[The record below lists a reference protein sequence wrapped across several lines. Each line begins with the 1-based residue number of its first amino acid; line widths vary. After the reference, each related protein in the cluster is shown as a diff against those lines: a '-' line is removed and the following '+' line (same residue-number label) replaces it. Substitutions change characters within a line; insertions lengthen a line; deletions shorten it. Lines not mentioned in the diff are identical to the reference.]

1 MYSISLVP
9 LDIDYQG
16 GLELWY
22 VKADEVPRDPQST
35 RGNRMHLPQCQGR
48 PRSLVLPLRE
58 AHGGLVTAT
67 VVSPG
72 VVGDIIKKMACLEK
86 GWLQ

>member
-1 MYSISLVP
+1 MPKPMKYREIRKALMTTGCTYRNAKGDHEV
-9 LDIDYQG
+9 
-16 GLELWY
+16 WY
-22 VKADEVPRDPQST
+22 CP
-35 RGNRMHLPQCQGR
+35 CGR
-48 PRSLVLPLRE
+48 HMVVV
-58 AHGGLVTAT
+58 VTSP